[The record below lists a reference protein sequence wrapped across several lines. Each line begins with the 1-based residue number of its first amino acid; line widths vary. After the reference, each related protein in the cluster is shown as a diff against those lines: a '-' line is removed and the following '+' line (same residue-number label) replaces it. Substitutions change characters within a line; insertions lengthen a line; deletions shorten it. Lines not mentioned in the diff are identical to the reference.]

1 MILEIEYLN
10 GGEKIEATFG
20 RVRQQLGEITALGLE
35 ILVVADILESLT
47 KDVSDFSWN
56 SLGKMAVMA
65 VFRTSLAM
73 ALAKE
78 VSEIKEENQQ
88 MEERK
93 NSRIYALS
101 KKK

>member
-1 MILEIEYLN
+1 MN
-10 GGEKIEATFG
+10 GGEKVEATFG

-78 VSEIKEENQQ
+78 VSEIKEENLQ
-88 MEERK
+88 MEQQK
-93 NSRIYALS
+93 S
-101 KKK
+101 KRPCEKKRARLISWNTF

>member
-1 MILEIEYLN
+1 MN
-10 GGEKIEATFG
+10 GGEKVEATFG

-56 SLGKMAVMA
+56 SLGKMAAMA

-78 VSEIKEENQQ
+78 VSEIKEENLQ
-88 MEERK
+88 MEQRK
-93 NSRIYALS
+93 S
-101 KKK
+101 KKTYSLAGSKKR

>member
-1 MILEIEYLN
+1 MN
-10 GGEKIEATFG
+10 GGEKVEATFG

-56 SLGKMAVMA
+56 SLGKMAAMA

-78 VSEIKEENQQ
+78 VSEIKEENLQ

-93 NSRIYALS
+93 S
-101 KKK
+101 KKTYSLAGSKKR